1 MSKFKPFKLLRKL
14 SFILGLIVLAL
25 FIYTLI
31 NFGLLQNQL
40 EAGLENQ
47 ILKYGY
53 ISIFIISFLLEG
65 LPQPFVS
72 AIFPFITGV
81 VLGLDFKLLLLVTI
95 SGAIISGFFAYTIGL
110 IYGKKL
116 AIKIT
121 GEENFQTYHDLFKRY
136 GKLGMTIIALTP
148 LPYFPILAGVFKMY
162 LGDFIRF
169 AVIPRILHFLIF
181 GYLASLLI

>member
-1 MSKFKPFKLLRKL
+1 MAKFKPFKLLRTL
-14 SFILGLIVLAL
+14 SYFLGLAILAL
-25 FIYTLI
+25 FIYALI

-40 EAGLENQ
+40 ETSLENQ

-53 ISIFIISFLLEG
+53 ISIFIIAILLEG

-81 VLGLDFKLLLLVTI
+81 VLGLDFKLLLLITI
-95 SGAIISGFFAYTIGL
+95 AGAILSGFVAYAIGI
-110 IYGKKL
+110 IYGKKI
-116 AIKIT
+116 AIKIA
-121 GEENFQTYHDLFKRY
+121 GKENYQTYHDLFKRY

-148 LPYFPILAGVFKMY
+148 LPYFPILAGVFKMN

-169 AVIPRILHFLIF
+169 AVIPRIFHFLIF
-181 GYLASLLI
+181 GYLASLLV